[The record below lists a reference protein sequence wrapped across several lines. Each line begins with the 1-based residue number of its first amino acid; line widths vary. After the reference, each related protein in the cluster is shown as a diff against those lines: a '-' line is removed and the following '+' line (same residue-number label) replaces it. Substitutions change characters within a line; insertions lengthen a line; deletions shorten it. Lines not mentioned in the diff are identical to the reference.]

1 MKILQICSARTL
13 GGGERHLADLAHALS
28 QDGHD
33 VFVALSTGSPL
44 AAELTF
50 LPTRNIFELARN
62 GPWNALTAIRLARFV
77 REHEIEIIHAHL
89 GRDYPLAAFVSWW
102 SGTPP
107 FVLTR
112 HVLFPLK
119 SIHKLTLRDA
129 SRIIAVSQAV
139 AAALKK
145 QNIFDPRRIVT
156 IHNGID
162 TRRFAQ
168 ASRER
173 SRPLCLQKV
182 TAPLL
187 VGVVGH
193 LAPIKGQEEFI
204 RAAAIVAS
212 RRSDVAFVLAGE
224 DKSRTGEHRAAIKDL
239 IAQLGM
245 DGHIHLLGWVD
256 DVTELL
262 RALDLLISP
271 SRSEP
276 FGLAIV
282 EAMASGVAVVASA
295 SEGAREIIE
304 DHATGR
310 LFPIG
315 DGEALAKIIC
325 DLLADE
331 QERKRL
337 SRNAKV
343 VAQERFSIESMIEA
357 THEVYQQVLRRVSPR

>member
-13 GGGERHLADLAHALS
+13 GGGERHLVDLAHALS

-44 AAELTF
+44 ATELSF

-77 REHEIEIIHAHL
+77 REHAIEIIHAHP
-89 GRDYPLAAFVSWW
+89 GRDYALAAFVSWW
-102 SGTPP
+102 SGKTPY
-107 FVLTR
+107 VLTR

-119 SIHKLTLRDA
+119 SIHKLTLRDV
-129 SRIIAVSQAV
+129 SRIIAVSHAV

-145 QNIFDPRRIVT
+145 QNLFDPRRIIT

-162 TRRFAQ
+162 TQRFSQ
-168 ASRER
+168 TPGDRT
-173 SRPLCLQKV
+173 RPAYLEKV
-182 TAPLL
+182 NAPLL
-187 VGVVGH
+187 VGMVGH

-212 RRSDVAFVLAGE
+212 RRSEVAFIVAGE
-224 DKSRTGEHRAAIKDL
+224 DKSRTGEHRAAITNL
-239 IAQLGM
+239 IGQLGM
-245 DGHIHLLGWVD
+245 DGHIHLLGWID
-256 DVTELL
+256 EVTKLL
-262 RALDLLISP
+262 RALDLLVSP

-282 EAMASGVAVVASA
+282 EAMASGVPVIASA
-295 SEGAREIIE
+295 SEGSSEIV
-304 DHATGR
+304 DDQVTGR

-315 DGEALAKIIC
+315 DVETLARIIC

-337 SRNAKV
+337 SGNAKV
-343 VAQERFSIESMIEA
+343 VAQERFSIECMVASTEQ
-357 THEVYQQVLRRVSPR
+357 VYRQVVNGEW